1 MTIESINPFTEERV
15 ESAAPM
21 DAAAV
26 EAALALSARVAP
38 DWAATPVDE
47 RACLLAKLG
56 DRLLEHKEEC
66 ARLITR
72 EMGKCLRESIAEVE
86 KCAWLCEYYAETAPA
101 FLAEELI
108 ATAASKSYVAY
119 QPLGTVLGIMPW
131 NFPFWQ
137 VIRYVTPALTAG
149 NTTLMKHAANVPAC
163 ARMIEHLFREAGYP
177 AGVFQTLF
185 LENEQVRPVIEDA
198 RVHAVTLTGSERAGS
213 IVAAQAGAALKK
225 TVLELGGSDA
235 FIVLEDADLELAVES
250 AVKARFQANGQSCIA
265 AKRFIVVDAVAE
277 AFSHAFRDAA
287 GELIM
292 GDPMAETTTLG
303 PMARRDL
310 RGELHAQV
318 EDALSKGAQALLGC
332 QLPEGRGYFYP
343 ASILEGVQ
351 PGMRAWDEE
360 LFGPVASLIRVSDEQ
375 EALAVAND
383 NPYGLGGSIW
393 TRDAERG
400 ERLAL
405 QLASGGAYVNAMTKS
420 DPRTPFGGIKRSGYG
435 RELGVFGLREFV
447 NIRTIWIA

>member
-287 GELIM
+287 GEL
-292 GDPMAETTTLG
+292 
-303 PMARRDL
+303 R
-310 RGELHAQV
+310 H
-318 EDALSKGAQALLGC
+318 
-332 QLPEGRGYFYP
+332 
-343 ASILEGVQ
+343 
-351 PGMRAWDEE
+351 
-360 LFGPVASLIRVSDEQ
+360 
-375 EALAVAND
+375 
-383 NPYGLGGSIW
+383 GGSH
-393 TRDAERG
+393 G
-400 ERLAL
+400 
-405 QLASGGAYVNAMTKS
+405 
-420 DPRTPFGGIKRSGYG
+420 
-435 RELGVFGLREFV
+435 
-447 NIRTIWIA
+447 